1 MAGGI
6 FLGTVATAGM
16 IAGFGTT
23 LAMAKKKNPNWF
35 SKVCSFKLFLSC
47 DAQEKTMHD
56 LLCSSADICTVW
68 LCKVDGQSTRLQ
80 VSRSRIKRLLGI
92 VYDFWVA
99 QLKYCKV

>member
-1 MAGGI
+1 
-6 FLGTVATAGM
+6 
-16 IAGFGTT
+16 
-23 LAMAKKKNPNWF
+23 
-35 SKVCSFKLFLSC
+35 
-47 DAQEKTMHD
+47 MHN